1 MNKSAQYCF
10 LAESSEVAN
19 VQLQPHFLL
28 SKMYANISKSL
39 WKLNLQRNLTDF
51 HFSNFCN
58 SRNLKEFG
66 KNVINQLTNSQCLPT
81 L

>member
-10 LAESSEVAN
+10 PAEYSEVAN

-39 WKLNLQRNLTDF
+39 WNLNLQRNLTTCF
-51 HFSNFCN
+51 
-58 SRNLKEFG
+58 
-66 KNVINQLTNSQCLPT
+66 
-81 L
+81 